1 MDAYSIAP
9 LPGVSSRPMDTKF
22 LQDALTLLVVLNP
35 VGGSMWFL
43 TLTRGMETRKRL
55 AVARR
60 ACTVAAIILIV
71 FIAIGEIVLDGI
83 GVRLPSFRVAGGLV
97 LLLVGLRMVLGQ
109 DPPGTG
115 ASAPADAR
123 DVAIFPLATP
133 LLAGPG
139 AIIAAVLLTE
149 NDRFSVAEQATTAAV
164 VVAILFVTFLAMTAA
179 HFIEKTIP
187 VAGASVMSRVLGLI
201 LSSLA
206 MQTMLDGLRPYLES
220 IATAGGAR

>member
-1 MDAYSIAP
+1 MDA
-9 LPGVSSRPMDTKF
+9 KF

-35 VGGSMWFL
+35 IGGSMWFL
-43 TLTRGMETRKRL
+43 TLTRGMPKRERL
-55 AVARR
+55 GVAWR
-60 ACTVAAIILIV
+60 ACLFAAIILIV
-71 FIAIGEIVLDGI
+71 FIAIGEVVLDGI

-97 LLLVGLRMVLGQ
+97 LLLVGLRMVLGGEA
-109 DPPGTG
+109 PGAAAGGPGET
-115 ASAPADAR
+115 R

-149 NDRFSVAEQATTAAV
+149 NDRFSLAEQFATSLV
-164 VVAILFVTFLAMTAA
+164 VVGILFATFLAMAVS
-179 HFIEKTIP
+179 HFIEKAIP
-187 VAGASVMSRVLGLI
+187 AAGASVLSRVLGLI

-206 MQTMLDGLRPYLES
+206 MQTMLDGLRPYLAS